1 MNLTFTVLNEGKL
14 AETSEGN
21 YMIGIFDI
29 TNEDYD
35 TISICFAEIKIEIDN
50 LSEIEI
56 DGSKYKIETYIGG
69 DLKMLANIYGI
80 NKANVNC
87 PCIWC
92 IWDKRKLVNV
102 DIKKVEEEIKKEWS
116 ILDREKGARSLE
128 DSINFTGQY
137 GYLQLPILQIP
148 FHRIVIDVLHLF

>member
-1 MNLTFTVLNEGKL
+1 MNLTFTNEGKL

-80 NKANVNC
+80 NKANANC
-87 PCIWC
+87 PCI
-92 IWDKRKLVNV
+92 
-102 DIKKVEEEIKKEWS
+102 
-116 ILDREKGARSLE
+116 
-128 DSINFTGQY
+128 
-137 GYLQLPILQIP
+137 
-148 FHRIVIDVLHLF
+148 